1 MTREIAVIE
10 YKELYVRF
18 ITSRGVGSNDRV
30 ASSPKSYV
38 SYLNGVSRLLN
49 QDITAAMLRSEDD
62 VSNVMRRLSGKRKE
76 ATLRH
81 YQTAMRQYAAMV
93 RSEGL

>member
-1 MTREIAVIE
+1 MIE

-18 ITSRGVGSNDRV
+18 ITSRGVGFNDHV

-49 QDITAAMLRSEDD
+49 QDITPAMLRSEDD
-62 VSNVMRRLSGKRKE
+62 VSNAMRRLRGKRKE
-76 ATLRH
+76 ATLQH
-81 YQTAMRQYAAMV
+81 YQTAMRQYVAMV
-93 RSEGL
+93 RNESL